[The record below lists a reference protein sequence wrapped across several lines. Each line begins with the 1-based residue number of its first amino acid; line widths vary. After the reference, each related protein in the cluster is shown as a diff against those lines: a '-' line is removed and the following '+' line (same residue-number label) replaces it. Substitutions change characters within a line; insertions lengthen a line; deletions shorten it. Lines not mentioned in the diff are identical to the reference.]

1 MANTRREFLCTVSAA
16 AAVGVLQNNPL
27 ENPLAASE
35 TTTADRPLGVALV
48 GLGSQSTQTL
58 FSRLADSPLCRINA
72 LVSSDAAK
80 ARAYADKSGISGRHI
95 YTYDSFDKI
104 ADDASIDI
112 VYIALPNAMHCE
124 FAVRAAQAHKHV
136 LCESPMAVS
145 SAQCRTMI
153 DACAEHSRLIAVA
166 SSPLPLPLGCFG
178 HIHTIEASQALSIE
192 NPNSWRLDS
201 ALSGGGALLQAG
213 IDVLRT
219 QRLWVASDPL
229 WVIAQETKTDA
240 QRFAQ
245 VDESVTWS
253 LGFAQGTIAHGA
265 VSLNY
270 QGPGQ
275 LKVRGQIA
283 SLSSAF
289 PSTNHY
295 WTRADQL
302 ETFAASIQGK
312 PVFPDN
318 RFNPIHADEAL
329 KDMLIAEA
337 ILRSIKD
344 RCQVQLG

>member
-1 MANTRREFLCTVSAA
+1 L
-16 AAVGVLQNNPL
+16 
-27 ENPLAASE
+27 
-35 TTTADRPLGVALV
+35 
-48 GLGSQSTQTL
+48 
-58 FSRLADSPLCRINA
+58 
-72 LVSSDAAK
+72 
-80 ARAYADKSGISGRHI
+80 
-95 YTYDSFDKI
+95 
-104 ADDASIDI
+104 
-112 VYIALPNAMHCE
+112 
-124 FAVRAAQAHKHV
+124 
-136 LCESPMAVS
+136 
-145 SAQCRTMI
+145 
-153 DACAEHSRLIAVA
+153 
-166 SSPLPLPLGCFG
+166 
-178 HIHTIEASQALSIE
+178 
-192 NPNSWRLDS
+192 
-201 ALSGGGALLQAG
+201 LLQAG

-265 VSLNY
+265 VSLNH

-302 ETFAASIQGK
+302 ETFAESIQGK

-318 RFNPIHADEAL
+318 RFNPINADEAL

-337 ILRSIKD
+337 ILRSIKE
-344 RCQVQLG
+344 RCQVHLG